1 MYIQHINDYK
11 SRRKVDVISQIN
23 KAYQVKELLLRN
35 YLVKESLLGKFEN
48 VEFQQIPMEHML
60 RMTSHQN
67 LQALLEK

>member
-11 SRRKVDVISQIN
+11 SRRKVYVISQIN
-23 KAYQVKELLLRN
+23 KAYQVKEPLLRN
-35 YLVKESLLGKFEN
+35 YLVKELLLGKFEN